1 MSSVSGGVNLCS
13 IALAR
18 LGDKPISSFNDPS
31 QRAGQCAVL
40 YPSIRDELLRS
51 HPWNCARKRVILAP
65 TVDTPA
71 FDYPYQ
77 FQLPPDWARTIQ
89 VGRRGDSLT
98 YAQEGM
104 TIMAFVQ
111 QLPLVYGWLNTNES
125 TWDGTLT
132 ATVIDAMTAVLAYPV
147 TQSASMAQLME
158 QKFQDTFKRARAVN
172 GLDAEDET
180 LGDFPLLM
188 SRLHSYIGVPGR

>member
-18 LGDKPISSFNDPS
+18 LSDTPISSFTDPS
-31 QRAGQCAVL
+31 KRAAQCAVL
-40 YPSIRDELLRS
+40 YPSIRDEILRS
-51 HPWNCARKRVILAP
+51 HPWNCARKRDVLAP
-65 TVDTPA
+65 IDGAPA

-77 FQLPPDWARTIQ
+77 FQLPADWTRTLQI
-89 VGRRGDSLT
+89 GRRGEEISYT
-98 YAQEGM
+98 QEGM
-104 TIMAFVQ
+104 RILSYMQ
-111 QLPLVYGWLNTNES
+111 QLPIVYCWLNTNES

-132 ATVIDAMTAVLAYPV
+132 ATVIDAVTAVLAYPI

-158 QKFQDTFKRARAVN
+158 QKFQNTFKRARAVN
-172 GLDAEDET
+172 GLDNEDET